1 MASLI
6 LGNSVNVQVCYK
18 LEKLLIPFVCEIMV
32 NKAFSYLLLD
42 FIPGA
47 PCGAE
52 ERLLKIG
59 TEFEFLP
66 RNWLALRI
74 VISIVGGEE
83 CPDLTLSSDFWKMNS
98 PGMSELGWVGL
109 NYIDSRQLFAYVDL
123 CWGKEVA
130 ERRLPKGWMCDGDS
144 SSGLSWEWW
153 VRAMLKP
160 PLPHDLDQFT

>member
-1 MASLI
+1 MKSWLI
-6 LGNSVNVQVCYK
+6 RHFLTY
-18 LEKLLIPFVCEIMV
+18 
-32 NKAFSYLLLD
+32 YLT
-42 FIPGA
+42 FIPEA

-52 ERLLKIG
+52 ESLLKIG

-66 RNWLALRI
+66 RKWLALRI

-83 CPDLTLSSDFWKMNS
+83 CPDLTLSSDFWKMNG

-130 ERRLPKGWMCDGDS
+130 ERRLPKGWMCDSDS
-144 SSGLSWEWW
+144 SSGLSWEWQWEWW
-153 VRAMLKP
+153 VRAVLKP
-160 PLPHDLDQFT
+160 GFACPLPQTLFATWPWPIYLTKARISHQ